1 MEDEDDAYDDR
12 DGDEQDDEDDADED
26 DEGKGGGEEGED
38 YGRDL
43 RVFERLPRGSLW
55 ALFGLQNSS
64 VGGNPES

>member
-1 MEDEDDAYDDR
+1 MHMTTGMATSR
-12 DGDEQDDEDDADED
+12 TTRTTRTKTMRGR
-26 DEGKGGGEEGED
+26 GGEEGED

-43 RVFERLPRGSLW
+43 RVFERLPRGSFW

>member
-1 MEDEDDAYDDR
+1 MHMTTGMATSKTTR
-12 DGDEQDDEDDADED
+12 TTRTKTMRGR
-26 DEGKGGGEEGED
+26 GGEEGED

>member
-1 MEDEDDAYDDR
+1 MHMTTGMATSR
-12 DGDEQDDEDDADED
+12 TTRTTRTKTMRGR
-26 DEGKGGGEEGED
+26 GGEEGED